1 MIKENYQAAKRR
13 GAVILMD
20 NGMTWQPLSTDPNDA
35 QTLETRRWA
44 VAEICR
50 LFEVPPPLVQD
61 YTHNTFTN
69 SITAGSWFRDF
80 TLQSWA
86 TKFQSVFSRMF
97 LDEEHYLELDIS
109 VYGKSSLADR
119 AAAYKIYLEGKVLKP
134 DEVKHL
140 EGY

>member
-1 MIKENYQAAKRR
+1 M
-13 GAVILMD
+13 LMD
-20 NGMTWQPLSTDPNDA
+20 NGMTWQTLSTDPNDA

-50 LFEVPPPLVQD
+50 LYEVPPPLVQD

-86 TKFQSVFSRMF
+86 TKFQSVFNKLF
-97 LDEEHYLELDIS
+97 LDDEHYLELDIS
-109 VYGKSSLADR
+109 VYGKSSLVDR
-119 AAAYKIYLEGKVLKP
+119 AAAYKVYLENNVLTG